1 MITKKDIARIIKE
14 GTREEKLV
22 LLSEDIA
29 RHKSNKERILSDI
42 EVDSMVD
49 KFTTQAEIQ
58 HYNKF
63 RYIDDA
69 ITVAIA
75 TLTGLRF
82 ELETHFSNLRG
93 YILVWNAIEN
103 AELLAN
109 SILNEI
115 KDVKERKRIASK
127 AAKRVNLLFTKTTPD
142 QEGYIETNI
151 GTKNAPIKNENYTLW
166 YVIGNVERDFSKNM
180 VKFLSWKKAILDYM
194 QETGFKI
201 PTYEAIIENI
211 NEEVNS
217 FAIWNKYTTSVE
229 TFSKNQP
236 PERIDKL
243 KIQFDVT
250 TKTDDLKVNM
260 TIYKNFKAKHFV
272 NYEEE
277 QS

>member
-49 KFTTQAEIQ
+49 KFTTQTEIQ

-63 RYIDDA
+63 RYIDDT

-75 TLTGLRF
+75 TLTALRF

-93 YILVWNAIEN
+93 YILVWNTIEN

-109 SILNEI
+109 SILHEI
-115 KDVKERKRIASK
+115 KDEKERKRIAEK
-127 AAKRVNLLFTKTTPD
+127 ASKRVNLLFGKTAPD
-142 QEGYIETNI
+142 QEGYIEVNI

-166 YVIGNVERDFSKNM
+166 YVMGNVERDFSKNM

-201 PTYEAIIENI
+201 PTYEEIIENI
-211 NEEVNS
+211 HAEVNS

-243 KIQFDVT
+243 KTQFDVT
-250 TKTDDLKVNM
+250 AKTDDLKVNM

-272 NYEEE
+272 NYE
-277 QS
+277 